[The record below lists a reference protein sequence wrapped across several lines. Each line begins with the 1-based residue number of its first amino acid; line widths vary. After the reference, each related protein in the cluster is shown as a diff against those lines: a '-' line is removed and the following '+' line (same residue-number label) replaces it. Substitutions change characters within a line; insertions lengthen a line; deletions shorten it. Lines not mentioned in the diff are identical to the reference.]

1 MFPGRRA
8 DFTSV
13 RRFLFVLGLAATL
26 LHAAPPVPDGEAAV
40 RFFEKKV
47 ASDPDDFLA
56 WNQLGTRCLTRL
68 RETGAIAWLDRATTA
83 ATASLKAMPT
93 ERNNGGLALQCRV
106 LLAAHRMTE
115 AHTAAEKLRQQEHGK
130 PLPLELLADAQI
142 ELGDTAAAAKTLA
155 ALDALPFS
163 NALSTAPRRARLAW
177 LQGRAEEAAKQLA
190 ATLTVAKGMEPVVP
204 ELVAWAEVQSG
215 ELHFRRGD
223 WDAAGRAYDAALA
236 ALPGYWS
243 AREHRAELLAARG
256 EWDAALAELEPV
268 VAATGRIELMQSA
281 GDICAAAGRP
291 ADARRWHER
300 ALAAARESAARGETR
315 DLHHL
320 ASLLCDALPEA
331 AEAEKIARL
340 DLEHRPNAPG
350 ALDGLAWAQHLAG
363 QNAEARVTS
372 DRALAGGWRDPHAL
386 HHAALIRAAAGDF
399 LASREALRQAAAVNP
414 RFQIFH
420 FHR

>member
-1 MFPGRRA
+1 MA
-8 DFTSV
+8 SA
-13 RRFLFVLGLAATL
+13 LA
-26 LHAAPPVPDGEAAV
+26 HAAQLPVGDVESSV

-47 ASDPDDFLA
+47 AGDPDDFLA
-56 WNQLGTRCLTRL
+56 WNQLGGRCLMRL
-68 RETGAIAWLDRATTA
+68 RETGAIVWLDRATAA
-83 ATASLKAMPT
+83 ATGSIKAMPVGQ
-93 ERNNGGLALQCRV
+93 NSGGLALQCRV

-115 AHTAAEKLRQQEHGK
+115 ARVAAEKLCRQETGK

-142 ELGDTAAAAKTLA
+142 ELGDAAAAAKTLA
-155 ALDALPFS
+155 ALDELPFPS
-163 NALSTAPRRARLAW
+163 PLSTASRRARIAW
-177 LQGRAEEAAKQLA
+177 AQGRADEAARHFLA
-190 ATLTVAKGMEPVVP
+190 ALAAAKALEPASP
-204 ELVAWAEVQSG
+204 EAVAWAEVQCG

-236 ALPGYWS
+236 VLPGYWS

-268 VAATGRIELMQSA
+268 VAFTGRIELMQSA
-281 GDICAAAGRP
+281 GDICLAAARP
-291 ADARRWHER
+291 VDARRWHER
-300 ALAAARESAARGETR
+300 ALTAARESAARGETR
-315 DLHHL
+315 DLHQL
-320 ASLLCDALPEA
+320 ASLLCDALPEP

-340 DLEHRPNAPG
+340 DLDLRPNAPG

-363 QNAEARVTS
+363 HNAEARVTS

-386 HHAALIRAAAGDF
+386 HHAALIRGAAGDF
-399 LASREALRQAAAVNP
+399 LASREALRQAAEMNA